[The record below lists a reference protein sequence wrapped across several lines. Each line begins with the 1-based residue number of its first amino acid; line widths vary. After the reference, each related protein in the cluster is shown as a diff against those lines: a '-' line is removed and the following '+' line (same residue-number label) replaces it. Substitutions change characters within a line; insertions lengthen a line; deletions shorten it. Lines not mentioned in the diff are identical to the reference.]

1 MCSEILLARVCLH
14 RGAKGNMKKQTPNH
28 PLLRQLW
35 FLKPIFPRG
44 LSYVYVYSHTIGGK
58 CPKNVSH
65 PSYCAT
71 LHLQI
76 LTVHRNQ
83 RSAYAWERG
92 QNGFSFSGKEEVGER
107 NRRRERERER
117 ERERVCGNKNR
128 RMFTRG
134 KNPTDCVNYSQSDVP
149 GNLIRK
155 YVIHHNAATM
165 VLSVVQLWYMY
176 N

>member
-14 RGAKGNMKKQTPNH
+14 REAKGNMKKQTPNH

-117 ERERVCGNKNR
+117 ERGCVGIKTEECSLVGRIRQIVLTIASLMFRV
-128 RMFTRG
+128 
-134 KNPTDCVNYSQSDVP
+134 
-149 GNLIRK
+149 I
-155 YVIHHNAATM
+155 
-165 VLSVVQLWYMY
+165 
-176 N
+176 